1 MRLQTENRRQSTM
14 LAPIDVNR
22 ASALTFGNGPLT
34 SASAKRASFTPLTG
48 SRHGRVPSASDIHH
62 LGVDANGVLLPSPI
76 ATSFSNGEAGLSQNL
91 SHSGNG
97 TRRISG
103 LFGRHSP
110 SEHDGSVASDH
121 TTPHPISSEVQQ
133 ELESLKAEVKSLKS
147 ELESAKRDVV
157 EANEAREA
165 SETCVQALRGFIK
178 ENGVG
183 IRAETVE
190 QGGVKSAP
198 STPMMVADGEDGMR
212 TTTSATTSGWGFT
225 KLWGSSLGPGTT
237 TNSTSIESSTI
248 TKPSSSPSL
257 PSATAPA
264 AASTSAA
271 PLLSRKLTGLF
282 GSRSA
287 RSSGSSVQSPV
298 SISSALPA
306 PSPPN
311 MLERRDSTSMMT
323 STASAGAS
331 TGSDVSSVIEPISP
345 ALSGSGLALGVG
357 FGAKFG
363 PGKVHEIPMEINGH
377 VDGIE
382 KGIETPVLSLHEI
395 ELDEGGLR

>member
-22 ASALTFGNGPLT
+22 ASALTFANTPLT

-48 SRHGRVPSASDIHH
+48 SRHGRIPSVSDIHS

-76 ATSFSNGEAGLSQNL
+76 ATGFSNGDASVSQNL
-91 SHSGNG
+91 PHSGNG
-97 TRRISG
+97 TRRVSG

-110 SEHDGSVASDH
+110 SEHDGSVSGD
-121 TTPHPISSEVQQ
+121 HPISSEVQQ
-133 ELESLKAEVKSLKS
+133 ELESLKAEVKSLKY

-165 SETCVQALRGFIK
+165 SEMCVQALRGFIK

-190 QGGVKSAP
+190 QGGAKPLPSAP
-198 STPMMVADGEDGMR
+198 LMAAEGEDGMR
-212 TTTSATTSGWGFT
+212 TTSGTSSGWGFT
-225 KLWGSSLGPGTT
+225 KLWASSLGPGTT
-237 TNSTSIESSTI
+237 TNSTSTESPTI

-257 PSATAPA
+257 PSATAPM
-264 AASTSAA
+264 AASASAG

-287 RSSGSSVQSPV
+287 RSSGSSIQSAVP
-298 SISSALPA
+298 ISSA
-306 PSPPN
+306 PSPPS
-311 MLERRDSTSMMT
+311 MLERRDSASMIT
-323 STASAGAS
+323 TGGTGAS
-331 TGSDVSSVIEPISP
+331 NGSDVSSVIEPVSP
-345 ALSGSGLALGVG
+345 ALSGSGLVLGMGMG
-357 FGAKFG
+357 FGARFG

-377 VDGIE
+377 GDGIE
-382 KGIETPVLSLHEI
+382 KGIETPILSLHEI
-395 ELDEGGLR
+395 ELDGDGLK